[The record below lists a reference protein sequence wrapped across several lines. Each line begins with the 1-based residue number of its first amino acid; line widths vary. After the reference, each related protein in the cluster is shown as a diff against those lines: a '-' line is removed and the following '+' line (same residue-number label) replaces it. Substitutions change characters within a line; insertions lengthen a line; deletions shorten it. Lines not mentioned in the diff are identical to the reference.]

1 MALNIKDEE
10 ADALARKLARRTG
23 ETLTEAV
30 LNALK
35 ERLARTENARP
46 HDLLREL
53 AAIRKRC
60 AKLKV
65 RDPRSSDEIIGYDR
79 NGLPR

>member
-10 ADALARKLARRTG
+10 ADALARKLAQRTG

-35 ERLARTENARP
+35 ERLARTESARP
-46 HDLLREL
+46 RELLREL

-60 AKLKV
+60 ARLKV
-65 RDPRSSDEIIGYDR
+65 RDARAPEAIIGYDA